1 MLLILTGILAF
12 YVAWNLGGND
22 VANAMG
28 TSVGAKA
35 LTLRQALVVA
45 GVLEFV
51 GAALFGDRVST
62 TLATVI
68 IDPSLF
74 TQNPQLWVL
83 GMVAA
88 LIACGLWLQI
98 ATLLGLPVSS
108 SHAVVGAIAG
118 FGWIAVGASEVN
130 WPAIRTISL
139 MWVVTPVMSGAIA
152 AFLYRT
158 LKCYILDTPNPLQS
172 LDEWIPWLSLALVT
186 IFGWIAFPT
195 LLRPLPLEDLPL
207 PVHDVYLGLGAIAA
221 ASLTFYLWRTLR
233 HERAGLTE
241 TLSAEYKI
249 PGKTCPYPPS
259 HGSATV
265 DPTDVTAEAL
275 RSSDS
280 AILQDSAILPIV
292 SHPSTLPILEPA
304 ATPIHGSAH
313 RGSADLT
320 VEASLQ
326 RPSTHP
332 PIHPSTHQRS
342 QALFARF
349 QILSACFVAFA
360 HGSNDVGNA
369 VAPLAAIA
377 FVQQYHTVPGTTDA
391 AFTIPLWVLL
401 LGGAGLVG
409 GLAVL
414 GKNVIRTIGEGIIP
428 LQPSLGFSAEL
439 ATAVTVL
446 LATRLGLP
454 VSTSHALVGAVVGVG
469 LVRQAREATPVK
481 VQTLRQIAM
490 AWIVTIPLCG
500 VLAAALFALGR
511 WGLGI

>member
-62 TLATVI
+62 TLVTDI

-74 TQNPQLWVL
+74 TEISPLWVL

-130 WPAIRTISL
+130 WPVIRIISL

-152 AFLYRT
+152 ALLYRT
-158 LKCYILDTPNPLQS
+158 LRRFIIDTANPLQS
-172 LDEWIPWLSLALVT
+172 LDEWIPWLSVSLVT

-195 LLRPLPLEDLPL
+195 LLRPLPLEALPL
-207 PVHDVYLGLGAIAA
+207 PIHDVYLGLGAIVA

-233 HERAGLTE
+233 HEREGLTE
-241 TLSAEYKI
+241 SLSTAL
-249 PGKTCPYPPS
+249 PS
-259 HGSATV
+259 
-265 DPTDVTAEAL
+265 
-275 RSSDS
+275 
-280 AILQDSAILPIV
+280 
-292 SHPSTLPILEPA
+292 SHSPTLPSSHSPTLP
-304 ATPIHGSAH
+304 SASIRVH
-313 RGSADLT
+313 L
-320 VEASLQ
+320 
-326 RPSTHP
+326 RP
-332 PIHPSTHQRS
+332 
-342 QALFARF
+342 LFARL

-377 FVQQYHTVPGTTDA
+377 FVQQYHTVPGTTA
-391 AFTIPLWVLL
+391 APFTIPLWVLL

-469 LVRQAREATPVK
+469 LVRQAEEVTPVK
-481 VQTLRQIAM
+481 IQTLWQIAM

-500 VLAAALFALGR
+500 VLAAVLFALGR
-511 WGLGI
+511 WGLRI